1 MSVKQSYR
9 EDIFVARESSDRS
22 RPLDDDEKE
31 SASRPS
37 GSKVSRSR
45 QTKHADDRFR
55 VVEALNI
62 VDSMPGKGSD
72 SSRVKD
78 MR

>member
-22 RPLDDDEKE
+22 RPLDGDEKE

-55 VVEALNI
+55 GVEALNI
-62 VDSMPGKGSD
+62 VDSTPGKGSD
-72 SSRVKD
+72 SLRVKD